1 MQPKIF
7 TAIDFFYNMTDED
20 FFEVIEDGALES
32 FCNALTLDLADLDRG
47 KVKNQC

>member
-1 MQPKIF
+1 MQPKIL
-7 TAIDFFYNMTDED
+7 TAIDFFYNMSDED

-32 FCNALTLDLADLDRG
+32 FCNALTLDLAELNHG